1 MSGLIITE
9 IPMPES
15 KFKINDTVK
24 FADIGIY
31 RNYIFK
37 VAGIKQNDIDETFGY
52 RYDLDNTTQGT
63 KPLRLNNIP
72 EGNLIFLE
80 EEKEKE
86 KMKFKINEIVK
97 FDPEKFKEDDDKK
110 YRVIAQY
117 LGWGGNNIYRYDI
130 VNINDINDGYYG
142 VNEDHLVSAG
152 ARLEEPE
159 TASEEPQGQVPAD
172 FDIIQLRNGIFY
184 QYFKSMDG
192 FIKITNDKD
201 AYNFLGGDHITL
213 EGLDYIDSFGIRD
226 SNFDIMKIYR
236 GIATDRVLTASAS
249 ELKKYE
255 VWSRP
260 EPYVIPEKLIKTALK
275 DFVGFEEEDIK
286 VDEKNRFYID
296 GAIVGDSAKKFIENE
311 EWKKKETETESLWS
325 F

>member
-72 EGNLIFLE
+72 EGNLMFLE

-86 KMKFKINEIVK
+86 KMKFKINQIVK
-97 FDPEKFKEDDDKK
+97 FDPEKFKEDDDRK
-110 YRVIAQY
+110 YKVIAQY

-130 VNINDINDGYYG
+130 VNINDINDKYYG
-142 VNEDHLVSAG
+142 VNEDHLVFAG

-159 TASEEPQGQVPAD
+159 TTPEESQGQVPAD
-172 FDIIQLRNGIFY
+172 FDIVQLRNGEFY
-184 QYFKSMDG
+184 QKFNSVG
-192 FIKITNDKD
+192 FIKLVKD
-201 AYNFLGGDHITL
+201 SCGNNFMVEDHYKNNEL
-213 EGLDYIDSFGIRD
+213 EYIDSLGSHH
-226 SNFDIMKIYR
+226 SNLDIMKIYR
-236 GIATDRVLTASAS
+236 GIATDRILTASAS

-255 VWSRP
+255 VWSRI
-260 EPYVIPEKLIKTALK
+260 EPFVIPEKLIKAALK

-311 EWKKKETETESLWS
+311 EWKKKETESSLWS

>member
-1 MSGLIITE
+1 MSNLVIKE
-9 IPMPES
+9 IPMPKS

-31 RNYIFK
+31 QNYIFK
-37 VAGIKQNDIDETFGY
+37 VAGVKQNDRDETFGY
-52 RYDLDNTTQGT
+52 RYNLDNITKGT

-72 EGNLIFLE
+72 EDNLVF
-80 EEKEKE
+80 
-86 KMKFKINEIVK
+86 
-97 FDPEKFKEDDDKK
+97 
-110 YRVIAQY
+110 
-117 LGWGGNNIYRYDI
+117 
-130 VNINDINDGYYG
+130 
-142 VNEDHLVSAG
+142 AG

-159 TASEEPQGQVPAD
+159 TASEEPQGQLPAE
-172 FDIIQLRNGIFY
+172 FDIVQLRNGEFY
-184 QYFKSMDG
+184 QKFNSVGY
-192 FIKITNDKD
+192 IKLVKD
-201 AYNFLGGDHITL
+201 SCGNNFMVEDHYKNNEL
-213 EGLDYIDSFGIRD
+213 EYIDSLGSHH

-255 VWSRP
+255 VWSRI
-260 EPYVIPEKLIKTALK
+260 EPYVIPEKLIKAALK

-296 GAIVGDSAKKFIENE
+296 GAIVGESARKFIENE
-311 EWKKKETETESLWS
+311 EWKKKETEIENPWA

>member
-1 MSGLIITE
+1 MSNLVIKE

-37 VAGIKQNDIDETFGY
+37 VAGVKQNDIDETFGY
-52 RYDLDNTTQGT
+52 RYNLDNITEGT
-63 KPLRLNNIP
+63 GPLRLNNIP

-97 FDPEKFKEDDDKK
+97 FDPEKFKEDDNKSYK
-110 YRVIAQY
+110 IIASY
-117 LGWGGNNIYRYDI
+117 LSWGSNNIYRYDV
-130 VNINDINDGYYG
+130 VNINDINDKYYG
-142 VNEDHLVSAG
+142 VHEDNLVSAG
-152 ARLEEPE
+152 VRLEEPE
-159 TASEEPQGQVPAD
+159 TASEESQGQLPAD
-172 FDIIQLRNGIFY
+172 FDIVQLRDGIFY
-184 QYFKSMDG
+184 QYFKNMDG
-192 FIKITNDKD
+192 FIKITNDKN
-201 AYNFLGGDHITL
+201 AYSFLGGDHIAL
-213 EGLDYIDSFGIRD
+213 EGLDYVDSFGIRN

-255 VWSRP
+255 IWSRP
-260 EPYVIPEKLIKTALK
+260 EPYIIPENLIKAALK

-296 GAIVGDSAKKFIENE
+296 GAIVGESARKFIENE
-311 EWKKKETETESLWS
+311 EQKKKEAESSLWA